1 MMYLLKRIV
10 TAIESLVSSPPLPTG
25 AATEST
31 LADVAGCTLA
41 ASSDGTVT
49 KSDSTVYSP
58 SLRAVWA
65 TGAGNLCLM
74 LEGDTTSVVT
84 IAVEA
89 NQIIDKFL
97 IRKVMSTGTTAT
109 GISGA
114 K

>member
-1 MMYLLKRIV
+1 
-10 TAIESLVSSPPLPTG
+10 
-25 AATEST
+25 
-31 LADVAGCTLA
+31 
-41 ASSDGTVT
+41 
-49 KSDSTVYSP
+49 
-58 SLRAVWA
+58 
-65 TGAGNLCLM
+65 M